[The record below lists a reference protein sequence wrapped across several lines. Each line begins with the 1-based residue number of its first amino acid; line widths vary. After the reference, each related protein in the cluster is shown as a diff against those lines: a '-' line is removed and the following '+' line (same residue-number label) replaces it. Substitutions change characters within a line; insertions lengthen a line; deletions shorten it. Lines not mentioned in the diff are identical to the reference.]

1 MSVHLLLPL
10 PSGEGRGEGVL
21 GAKCAAYGTLSSN
34 TQRWRLRTGPLNPAL
49 SRREREKEVA
59 P

>member
-1 MSVHLLLPL
+1 M
-10 PSGEGRGEGVL
+10 

-34 TQRWRLRTGPLNPAL
+34 TQRWRLRTAPLTPAL
-49 SRREREKEVA
+49 FRREREKEVA